1 MYFREK
7 TSTNGTL
14 LLQLVRGSRGLDG
27 KVRQQVLLSLGG
39 CVIPDVFRREIAHNI
54 EAIVSGQQ
62 SLLQ

>member
-54 EAIVSGQQ
+54 
-62 SLLQ
+62 